1 MYTKRDLEKNYTH
14 FSILVPV
21 GFSCSLE
28 ANLILTSAPSRSEDT
43 TTKTCEFASL
53 KEASGQSEEPEY
65 DVIHKEAIHVT
76 HFGEDG
82 QIVSVETMNGSL
94 LEYWV

>member
-1 MYTKRDLEKNYTH
+1 MYKKGDLEKKLN
-14 FSILVPV
+14 SVCILIPV

-28 ANLILTSAPSRSEDT
+28 ANLILTSASSRSEDT